1 MRLITLKSRVS
12 TLSMILGT
20 LTVMSISTQ
29 KTDAAIT
36 WSKTECKVRCNKYM
50 AGNMKKNLNEC
61 ARNCDNGDIKDILI
75 KNCAVLEDKQKL
87 NDALSKQKLGYE
99 GEKQANQ
106 KKIDQ
111 FKNASDYRGK
121 KLTKEYNNTD
131 KLLDIKIKAVE
142 DQMKQ
147 CPVAM
152 DVATPAITAPAGA
165 PAVPPVPTPMF
176 RPEPA
181 SSPADVN
188 AAPSS
193 VPPAP
198 PPPPPPPPASAKAAV
213 PATAPSPANKTQ
225 PADLLA
231 DIRKGRELKKI
242 ETDFKA
248 TTSPVAENAGGA
260 PDTSSPTRRLGALP
274 TPSANGTPKPAT
286 NTDQGSSINVIQKA
300 ALAMKAKREAAAA
313 AAANGN

>member
-1 MRLITLKSRVS
+1 MQKIISKNRISILSLI
-12 TLSMILGT
+12 MGT
-20 LTVMSISTQ
+20 LTIMSLGTQ
-29 KTDAAIT
+29 NTAA
-36 WSKTECKVRCNKYM
+36 WSPAECKVRCNKYVV
-50 AGNMKKNLNEC
+50 GNKTKTLNEC
-61 ARNCDNGDIKDILI
+61 ARNCDNAIIKDVLLA
-75 KNCAVLEDKQKL
+75 NCDKLVDKKKL
-87 NDALSKQKLGYE
+87 NDDLSKQKLGYE
-99 GEKQANQ
+99 EEKKANQ
-106 KKIDQ
+106 SKIDQ

-121 KLTKEYNNTD
+121 KLTKEYTSKD
-131 KLLDIKIKAVE
+131 KLLDTKIKAVA
-142 DQMKQ
+142 DQMKK

-152 DVATPAITAPAGA
+152 DVATPAITASAGA

-193 VPPAP
+193 VPPA
-198 PPPPPPPPASAKAAV
+198 PPPPPPPASAKAAV

-242 ETDFKA
+242 ETDVKA
-248 TTSPVAENAGGA
+248 TTSPVAANAGGA

-274 TPSANGTPKPAT
+274 TPSANGTPKPTT
-286 NTDQGSSINVIQKA
+286 NTDQGSSINEIQKA